1 MTSNT
6 PVVVTPTAV
15 TDEREWITASVGP
28 TGYRTEITAGP
39 HRYFA
44 DEPVP
49 LGGTGTGPT
58 PYELLLG
65 ALGSCMAMTLR
76 MYADRKRW
84 PLHGVRIHLRT
95 ERAHGADCEKCETEE
110 VGLPRVARR
119 IELAGPLSDEQR
131 DRLHQIADR
140 CPVKQTL
147 QRGLVVETVTGMPEG
162 PPPRQSGSANAT

>member
-1 MTSNT
+1 MTT
-6 PVVVTPTAV
+6 DAAIVVTPTAV

-28 TGYRTEITAGP
+28 AGYRTEISAGP
-39 HRYFA
+39 HHYAA
-44 DEPVP
+44 DEPVA

-58 PYELLLG
+58 PYELLLS
-65 ALGSCMAMTLR
+65 ALASCMAMTLR

-95 ERAHGADCEKCETEE
+95 ERAHQKDCEKCETEE
-110 VGLPRVARR
+110 VGMPRISRR
-119 IELAGPLSDEQR
+119 IELDGPLSDEQR

-147 QRGLVVETVTGMPEG
+147 QRGLVVETVTGAPEG
-162 PPPRQSGSANAT
+162 PPSVG

>member
-1 MTSNT
+1 MT
-6 PVVVTPTAV
+6 PDAVTVIDAV
-15 TDEREWITASVGP
+15 GTTDEREWITASVGP
-28 TGYRTEITAGP
+28 SGYRTVITAGP
-39 HRYFA
+39 HRFDA
-44 DEPVP
+44 DEPTA

-95 ERAHGADCEKCETEE
+95 ERAHEQDCEKCENEE
-110 VGLPRVARR
+110 VGLPRIARR

-131 DRLHQIADR
+131 NRLHQIADR

-147 QRGLVVETVTGMPEG
+147 QRGLIVETVTGAPEG
-162 PPPRQSGSANAT
+162 PPPSVG